1 MVLGGV
7 EVEDRLVLEL
17 ARIVPPNLGR
27 KLATAHA
34 LRSQVIALT
43 TDEREAVLDALER
56 PPESLGDLREALL
69 AEVQWRSRR
78 RR

>member
-7 EVEDRLVLEL
+7 HVEDRLILEL
-17 ARIVPPNLGR
+17 ARIVPTNLGR
-27 KLATAHA
+27 KLTTAHG

-43 TDEREAVLDALER
+43 ADEREAVLDALER

-69 AEVQWRSRR
+69 GEVQWRHRR